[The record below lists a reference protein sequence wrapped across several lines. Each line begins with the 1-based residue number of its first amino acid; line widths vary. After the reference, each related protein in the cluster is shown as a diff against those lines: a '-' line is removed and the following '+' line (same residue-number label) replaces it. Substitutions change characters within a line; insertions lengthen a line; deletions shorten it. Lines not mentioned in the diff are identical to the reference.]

1 MIRTFFISGFLFLI
15 ATLVTGC
22 KDVIQQPLTG
32 SYELEGQDTTR
43 SIVGTWSAEGEIG
56 AVELEISLDARIES
70 FKLSLIED
78 GERYSGEAT
87 IAYYK
92 DKIIFSINLQTL
104 SLEDIE
110 GIKSIFYFS
119 NQGYALVS
127 AYFVDESLYMIPANM
142 EAFNNKMFE
151 HFLVSGKLLGSCSG
165 GSESIRIL
173 CDLLFSDSKLL
184 ALNETKEFMEAISN
198 GFHKIFPQEDAV
210 IFIQKGEGGGQACT
224 GGGRESGLPN

>member
-1 MIRTFFISGFLFLI
+1 MIRTFYISGFLFLF

-22 KDVIQQPLTG
+22 KDVIQQPLTR

-56 AVELEISLDARIES
+56 AVELEISLDARVES
-70 FKLSLIED
+70 FKLSLIEY

-87 IAYYK
+87 GAYYK

-104 SLEDIE
+104 SVEDVE
-110 GIKSIFYFS
+110 GIKNIFGFS
-119 NQGYALVS
+119 EQGYALVG

-142 EAFNNKMFE
+142 EVFNNKMSE
-151 HFLVSGKLLGSCSG
+151 HFSVSGKLLGSCNG

-173 CDLLFSDSKLL
+173 CDLLFSDSNLL
-184 ALNETKEFMEAISN
+184 ALNETEEFMEGVSN
-198 GFHKIFPQEDAV
+198 WFHKIFPLEDAV
-210 IFIQKGEGGGQACT
+210 VFMQ
-224 GGGRESGLPN
+224 ND